1 MCSQEKVVP
10 KWGGQEYGIKAD
22 PGKVET
28 QAAAN
33 ANTTQCRYVSILD
46 RAPNKSERL
55 KERTGMNTRRE
66 FLSIAIRGS
75 AVAATKTLLPSA
87 ASASEITD
95 TKLEGNNMGQ
105 NAGSANNGHYKP
117 PFRFAMGG
125 VPLGNEFE
133 FVTDDD
139 AYATIEA
146 AWNAGVRYYDMA
158 PWYGLGLAERRYGN
172 FLHNKHRD
180 DYVLSTKVGKLLK
193 ASTTARNKGYF
204 AFSPSPNDVVY
215 DYTASGVR
223 RSIEDSLQ
231 RLGIDRIDIAFV
243 HDLSSD
249 NKYLP
254 TPWAEQFAIAQK
266 GAFPE
271 LTRMREEGL
280 IKGWGI
286 GVNTPEPILQLLQV
300 ADPDV
305 CLLASQY
312 SLIDHKN
319 ALDQVFPAARAKK
332 VSFVVGSSLNA
343 GFLSGSPRYNYGK
356 ESYKIPPA
364 FIEKRRR
371 LRAAADNHG
380 VDLRTAALQF
390 SAAPDVAAALVVG
403 CRSEQQILA
412 DYTSMQTKIP
422 AEFWAE
428 LKAQNLVEQNAP
440 VPV

>member
-1 MCSQEKVVP
+1 
-10 KWGGQEYGIKAD
+10 
-22 PGKVET
+22 
-28 QAAAN
+28 
-33 ANTTQCRYVSILD
+33 
-46 RAPNKSERL
+46 
-55 KERTGMNTRRE
+55 MNTRRD
-66 FLSIAIRGS
+66 FLNLTIKGS
-75 AVAATKTLLPSA
+75 AMALATALLPESTSA
-87 ASASEITD
+87 LGASEMIG
-95 TKLEGNNMGQ
+95 GNSMEQGISSGNK
-105 NAGSANNGHYKP
+105 GHFKP
-117 PFRFAMGG
+117 PFRFGIGG
-125 VPLGNEFE
+125 VPLGNEFAV
-133 FVTDDD
+133 VTDKD

-172 FLHNKHRD
+172 FLHNKNRSE
-180 DYVLSTKVGKLLK
+180 YVLSSKVGKLLK
-193 ASTTARNKGYF
+193 ASKTAKNKEYF
-204 AFSPSPNDVVY
+204 PFSPSPNDVVY

-231 RLGIDRIDIAFV
+231 RLGVDSIDIAFV
-243 HDLSSD
+243 HDISSD
-249 NKYLP
+249 NKNLP
-254 TPWAEQFAIAQK
+254 TPWQEQFEIARK

-286 GVNTPEPILQLLQV
+286 GVNTPEPIMRLLEV

-319 ALDQVFPAARAKK
+319 ALDQVFPAARAKN
-332 VSFVVGSSLNA
+332 VSFVIGSSLNA
-343 GFLSGSPRYNYGK
+343 GFISGSPRYNYGK

-364 FIEKRRR
+364 FLEKRKR
-371 LRAAADNHG
+371 LREVASNHG

-390 SAAPDVAAALVVG
+390 SAAPDIAAALVVG
-403 CRSEQQILA
+403 ASSEQQILA

-428 LKAQNLVEQNAP
+428 LKAHNLIEQNAP
-440 VPV
+440 VPA

>member
-1 MCSQEKVVP
+1 
-10 KWGGQEYGIKAD
+10 
-22 PGKVET
+22 
-28 QAAAN
+28 
-33 ANTTQCRYVSILD
+33 
-46 RAPNKSERL
+46 
-55 KERTGMNTRRE
+55 MNTRRD
-66 FLSIAIRGS
+66 FLSVTVKGS
-75 AVAATKTLLPSA
+75 AMAVAAALLPEA
-87 ASASEITD
+87 AFASGASNMSGSNSMEQPVNN
-95 TKLEGNNMGQ
+95 GNK
-105 NAGSANNGHYKP
+105 GHYKP
-117 PFRFAMGG
+117 PFRFGIGG
-125 VPLGNEFE
+125 VPFGNEFAV
-133 FVTDDD
+133 VTDKD

-172 FLHNKHRD
+172 FLHNKNRSE
-180 DYVLSTKVGKLLK
+180 YVVSSKVGKLLK
-193 ASTTARNKGYF
+193 ASKTAKNKKYF
-204 AFSPSPNDVVY
+204 PFSPSPNDVVY

-231 RLGIDRIDIAFV
+231 RLGIDSLDIAFV
-243 HDLSSD
+243 HDISSD

-254 TPWAEQFAIAQK
+254 TPWQEQFEIARK

-286 GVNTPEPILQLLQV
+286 GVNTPEPIMRLLEV

-319 ALDQVFPAARAKK
+319 ALDQVFPAARAKN

-343 GFLSGSPRYNYGK
+343 GFISGSPRYNYGK
-356 ESYKIPPA
+356 DSYKIPPA
-364 FIEKRRR
+364 FLEKRKR
-371 LRAAADNHG
+371 LREVASNHG

-390 SAAPDVAAALVVG
+390 SSAPDLAAALVVG
-403 CRSEQQILA
+403 ASSEQQILA

-428 LKAQNLVEQNAP
+428 LKAQNLIEQNAP
-440 VPV
+440 IPD

>member
-1 MCSQEKVVP
+1 
-10 KWGGQEYGIKAD
+10 
-22 PGKVET
+22 
-28 QAAAN
+28 
-33 ANTTQCRYVSILD
+33 
-46 RAPNKSERL
+46 
-55 KERTGMNTRRE
+55 
-66 FLSIAIRGS
+66 
-75 AVAATKTLLPSA
+75 
-87 ASASEITD
+87 
-95 TKLEGNNMGQ
+95 MGQ
-105 NAGSANNGHYKP
+105 TAGSANHGHYKP
-117 PFRFAMGG
+117 PFKFGMGG

-133 FVTDDD
+133 FVTDEE

-146 AWNAGVRYYDMA
+146 AWSAGVRYYDMA

-172 FLHNKHRD
+172 FLHTRNRSE
-180 DYVLSTKVGKLLK
+180 YVLSTKVGKLLK
-193 ASTTARNKGYF
+193 ASKTAKNKEYF
-204 AFSPSPNDVVY
+204 PFSPSPNDVVY

-231 RLGIDRIDIAFV
+231 RLGIDSIDIAFV
-243 HDLSSD
+243 HDISSD
-249 NKYLP
+249 NKNLP
-254 TPWAEQFAIAQK
+254 TPWPEQFAIAQK

-286 GVNTPEPILQLLQV
+286 GVNTPEPIMRLLEV

-319 ALDQVFPAARAKK
+319 ALNEVFPAARAKN

-343 GFLSGSPRYNYGK
+343 GFISGSPRYNYGK

-364 FIEKRRR
+364 FIEKRRN
-371 LRAAADNHG
+371 LLQVAGNHG

-412 DYTSMQTKIP
+412 DYTSMQTKIA
-422 AEFWAE
+422 AEFWAD
-428 LKAQNLVEQNAP
+428 LKAQNLIEQNAP
-440 VPV
+440 VPA

>member
-1 MCSQEKVVP
+1 M
-10 KWGGQEYGIKAD
+10 
-22 PGKVET
+22 
-28 QAAAN
+28 N
-33 ANTTQCRYVSILD
+33 MNT
-46 RAPNKSERL
+46 
-55 KERTGMNTRRE
+55 NTRRE
-66 FLSIAIRGS
+66 FLSLTLKGATMVAATGFLAE
-75 AVAATKTLLPSA
+75 AVAAS
-87 ASASEITD
+87 D
-95 TKLEGNNMGQ
+95 TADM
-105 NAGSANNGHYKP
+105 AGSTGTAQTLGSNGKWHYKP
-117 PFRFAMGG
+117 PFKFGMGG

-133 FVTDDD
+133 VVTDEG

-172 FLHNKHRD
+172 FLHNKERSE
-180 DYVLSTKVGKLLK
+180 YVVSTNGGRLLK
-193 ASTTARNKGYF
+193 ASKTAKNKEYF
-204 AFSPSPNDVVY
+204 PFSPSPNDVVY

-231 RLGIDRIDIAFV
+231 RLGIDSIDIAFV
-243 HDLSSD
+243 HDISAD

-254 TPWAEQFAIAQK
+254 TPWLEQFEIARK

-271 LTRMREEGL
+271 LTRMGEEGF
-280 IKGWGI
+280 IKSWGD
-286 GVNTPEPILQLLQV
+286 GGNTPEPIMRLLEV

-319 ALDQVFPAARAKK
+319 RLDQAFSAARAKN

-343 GFLSGSPRYNYGK
+343 GFVSGSPRYNYGK

-364 FIEKRRR
+364 FLEKRKK
-371 LRAAADNHG
+371 LRQVAANHG

-390 SAAPDVAAALVVG
+390 SAAPDIAAALVVG
-403 CRSEQQILA
+403 ASSEQQILA

-422 AEFWAE
+422 AEFWA
-428 LKAQNLVEQNAP
+428 
-440 VPV
+440 

>member
-1 MCSQEKVVP
+1 
-10 KWGGQEYGIKAD
+10 
-22 PGKVET
+22 
-28 QAAAN
+28 
-33 ANTTQCRYVSILD
+33 
-46 RAPNKSERL
+46 
-55 KERTGMNTRRE
+55 MNTRRE
-66 FLSIAIRGS
+66 FLSIAITGS
-75 AVAATKTLLPSA
+75 AMAAARTLLPGA
-87 ASASEITD
+87 ASASEMTG
-95 TKLEGNNMGQ
+95 TMVEGRNLESNVGQEAGN
-105 NAGSANNGHYKP
+105 ANNGHYKP

-133 FVTDDD
+133 FVTDDE
-139 AYATIEA
+139 AYATVEA

-172 FLHNKHRD
+172 FLHNKHRS

-193 ASTTARNKGYF
+193 ASTTAKRKGYF
-204 AFSPSPNDVVY
+204 PFSPSPNDVVY

-231 RLGIDRIDIAFV
+231 RIGIDSIDIAFV
-243 HDLSSD
+243 HDISPD

-254 TPWAEQFAIAQK
+254 TPWTEQFAIAQK

-280 IKGWGI
+280 IKGWGV
-286 GVNTPEPILQLLQV
+286 GVNTPEPILRVLEV

-319 ALDQVFPAARAKK
+319 ALNQVFPAARAKK

-356 ESYKIPPA
+356 ESYKIPSA
-364 FIEKRRR
+364 FLEKRRR
-371 LRAAADNHG
+371 LREAADNYG

-428 LKAQNLVEQNAP
+428 LKAQNLIEQNAP

>member
-1 MCSQEKVVP
+1 
-10 KWGGQEYGIKAD
+10 
-22 PGKVET
+22 
-28 QAAAN
+28 
-33 ANTTQCRYVSILD
+33 
-46 RAPNKSERL
+46 
-55 KERTGMNTRRE
+55 MNTRRE
-66 FLSIAIRGS
+66 FLSIAITGS
-75 AVAATKTLLPSA
+75 AVAAAKTLLPKT
-87 ASASEITD
+87 ASASEITGM
-95 TKLEGNNMGQ
+95 TMEGSSMGQ
-105 NAGSANNGHYKP
+105 NATSASNGHYKP

-133 FVTDDD
+133 FVTDDE

-172 FLHNKHRD
+172 FLHTKHRSQ
-180 DYVLSTKVGKLLK
+180 YVLSTKVGKLLK
-193 ASTTARNKGYF
+193 ASTTAKNKGLF
-204 AFSPSPNDVVY
+204 PFSPSPNDVVY
-215 DYTASGVR
+215 DYTAAGVR

-231 RLGIDRIDIAFV
+231 RLGIDSIDIAFV
-243 HDLSSD
+243 HDISSD

-254 TPWAEQFAIAQK
+254 TPWPEQFAIAQK

-286 GVNTPEPILQLLQV
+286 GVNTPEPILRLLEV

-319 ALDQVFPAARAKK
+319 ALNQVFPAARAKN

-371 LRAAADNHG
+371 LREAADNYG

-428 LKAQNLVEQNAP
+428 LKAQNLIEQNTP